1 MLDMDGLVINYIV
14 KRSMKILMANRSSDA
29 IRYWMPLAAVAA
41 GIVFVI
47 ALVLRLP
54 IDRTIIAS
62 SLAAI
67 MVFSGL
73 FFRSFGKD
81 SDNYKEKSNSV

>member
-1 MLDMDGLVINYIV
+1 
-14 KRSMKILMANRSSDA
+14 
-29 IRYWMPLAAVAA
+29 
-41 GIVFVI
+41 
-47 ALVLRLP
+47 LRLP
-54 IDRTIIAS
+54 IDRTIVAS

>member
-1 MLDMDGLVINYIV
+1 
-14 KRSMKILMANRSSDA
+14 MKMANRSSDA

-54 IDRTIIAS
+54 IDRTIVAS

-73 FFRSFGKD
+73 LFRSFGKD